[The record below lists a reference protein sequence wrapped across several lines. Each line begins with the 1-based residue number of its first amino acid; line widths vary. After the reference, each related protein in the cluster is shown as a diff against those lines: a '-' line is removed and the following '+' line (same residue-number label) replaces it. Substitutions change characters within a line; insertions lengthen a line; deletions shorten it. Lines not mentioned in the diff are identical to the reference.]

1 MILPLI
7 IIILVLVCAYFEY
20 QKKIDYNNK
29 IVVVIICILTFVV
42 AFSFIKKY
50 NIDECEENFV
60 THNISPEPEV
70 YLSNDD
76 KDNVFKASLKI
87 NPKLGYTVK
96 KLDNVDYSMNE
107 TDYVNEHQ
115 NNNKYYYENENE
127 NENENRMRIW
137 MRIRIL
143 IIYQILIKLLVI

>member
-7 IIILVLVCAYFEY
+7 IIILVLYVHTLNI
-20 QKKIDYNNK
+20 KKIDYNNK

-76 KDNVFKASLKI
+76 KDNVFKAI
-87 NPKLGYTVK
+87 
-96 KLDNVDYSMNE
+96 
-107 TDYVNEHQ
+107 
-115 NNNKYYYENENE
+115 
-127 NENENRMRIW
+127 
-137 MRIRIL
+137 
-143 IIYQILIKLLVI
+143 